1 MINYLVEHN
10 RYLSLIGIVV
20 VLLIAAIFSKARNKI
35 NYNLISYALL
45 MQLVIGFAMLRLCGG
60 AAANGGALHFF
71 ANLIQSLYGFA
82 DQGVQFI
89 FGNLA
94 NPAGSWGFIFAI
106 KVLPIILFFGALM
119 SLLFYFGLIQKM
131 VNLIGFVVRPLLG
144 TSGAETLCAVAN
156 SFLGQ
161 TEAPLLIR
169 HYLANMTKSEMFVVM
184 VSGMTTVSGAVMAVY
199 AAMGVQA
206 QHILVSA
213 IMSIPASILIAKI
226 IYPQSERSATQDGA
240 SSEQVSPANNLFDA
254 ISTGT
259 LDGLSLALN
268 VGAMLIVFISLMAL
282 VNALLGNCSIFINYL
297 TGADLPIFSL
307 NMIFGYIFSP
317 FAYLLGLNGQE
328 ALQAAD
334 LLGTKVTIN
343 ELVAFNK
350 MVQLTNLSQRTQI
363 ILTYAL
369 CGFSNFSCIGIQVG
383 GIGALVPEKRAWL
396 TEMGLMAV
404 LGSSLANLLSALI
417 VALLI

>member
-10 RYLSLIGIVV
+10 RYLCLVGIVV
-20 VLLIAAIFSKARNKI
+20 VLLIASLFSKARTKI
-35 NYNLISYALL
+35 NYKLLIYALL
-45 MQLVIGFAMLRLCGG
+45 MQFGIGFAMLRLFGG
-60 AAANGGALHFF
+60 AAATGGGLHFF

-82 DQGVQFI
+82 DQGVQFV
-89 FGNLA
+89 FGSLA

-119 SLLFYFGLIQKM
+119 SLLFYFGIVQKV
-131 VNLIGFVVRPLLG
+131 VNVIGFAVRPLLG

-226 IYPQSERSATQDGA
+226 IYPKMERSATEDGA
-240 SSEQVSPANNLFDA
+240 SSEQISPAKNVFDA

-259 LDGLSLALN
+259 IDGLSLAMN

-282 VNALLGNCSIFINYL
+282 ANALLGNCSVLLNYL
-297 TGADLPIFSL
+297 LGSNLPILSL
-307 NMIFGYIFSP
+307 NMVFGYLFSP
-317 FAYLLGLNGQE
+317 FAYLLGLTGHE

-334 LLGTKVTIN
+334 LLGTKITIN
-343 ELVAFNK
+343 ELVAFDK
-350 MVQLTNLSQRTQI
+350 MVHMSDLSWRTQT

-404 LGSSLANLLSALI
+404 LGSSLANMLSALM
-417 VALLI
+417 VSLLI

>member
-10 RYLSLIGIVV
+10 RYLCLIGIVV
-20 VLLIAAIFSKARNKI
+20 VLLIAGLFSKDRHKI
-35 NYNLISYALL
+35 NYKLLVYALL
-45 MQLVIGFAMLRLCGG
+45 MQFGIGFAMLRLFGG
-60 AAANGGALHFF
+60 AAATGGALNFF

-82 DQGVQFI
+82 DQGVQFL

-119 SLLFYFGLIQKM
+119 SLLFYFGLVQKV

-169 HYLANMTKSEMFVVM
+169 HYLASMTKSEIFVVM

-206 QHILVSA
+206 QHILIAA

-226 IYPQSERSATQDGA
+226 IYPKIERSATEDGA
-240 SSEQVSPANNLFDA
+240 SSQQVSPASNVFDA

-259 LDGLSLALN
+259 IDGLSLALN

-282 VNALLGNCSIFINYL
+282 VNALLGNCSALINYL
-297 TGADLPIFSL
+297 IGSNLPVLSL
-307 NMIFGYIFSP
+307 NLIFGYIFSP
-317 FAYLLGLNGQE
+317 FAYLLGFTGNE

-334 LLGTKVTIN
+334 LLGLKVTIN
-343 ELVAFNK
+343 ELVAFDK
-350 MVQLTNLSQRTQI
+350 MVHMSNLSWRAQT

-404 LGSSLANLLSALI
+404 LGSSLANMLSALM

>member
-10 RYLSLIGIVV
+10 RYLSLVGIVV
-20 VLLIAAIFSKARNKI
+20 ILLIAMIFSKARHKI
-35 NYNLISYALL
+35 NYKLLCYALL
-45 MQLVIGFAMLRLCGG
+45 MQFGIGFAMLRLFGG
-60 AAANGGALHFF
+60 AAQTGGGLHFF
-71 ANLIQSLYGFA
+71 ANMIQSLYGFA
-82 DQGVQFI
+82 DQGVQFL

-94 NPAGSWGFIFAI
+94 NPANAWGFIFAI

-119 SLLFYFGLIQKM
+119 SLLFYFGVIQKL
-131 VNLIGFVVRPLLG
+131 VNILGFALRPILG

-169 HYLANMTKSEMFVVM
+169 HYLATMNKSEMFVVM

-213 IMSIPASILIAKI
+213 IMSIPASILIAKM
-226 IYPQSERSATQDGA
+226 IYPKIEKSATEDGA
-240 SSEQVSPANNLFDA
+240 SASQVSSATNVFDA
-254 ISTGT
+254 ISAGT
-259 LDGLSLALN
+259 IDGLGLALN
-268 VGAMLIVFISLMAL
+268 VGAMLVVFISLMAL
-282 VNALLGNCSIFINYL
+282 ANALLGNCALLVNYL
-297 TGADLPIFSL
+297 IGTNLPMLSL
-307 NMIFGYIFSP
+307 NMVFGWLFSP
-317 FAYLLGLNGQE
+317 FAYLLGFTGKE
-328 ALQAAD
+328 ALIAAD

-343 ELVAFNK
+343 ELVAFDK
-350 MVQLTNLSQRTQI
+350 MVNMANLSWRTQT

-404 LGSSLANLLSALI
+404 LGSSLANLLSALM
-417 VALLI
+417 VSLLI